1 MQKRKIRR
9 KKKLDYVYRCKLS
22 YEDKND
28 PGWNKIGVYMG
39 LMGMGGITGCEN
51 AACPSWRRL
60 QEAGEFDAPECGNAY
75 LCPPGNAPEAPE
87 GTIVDEGTDGE

>member
-1 MQKRKIRR
+1 
-9 KKKLDYVYRCKLS
+9 VYRCKLS

-60 QEAGEFDAPECGNAY
+60 QETREFDEPECDNAY
-75 LCPPGNAPEAPE
+75 LFPPGEPPAAPE
-87 GTIVDEGTDGE
+87 GTIVDEDTDD